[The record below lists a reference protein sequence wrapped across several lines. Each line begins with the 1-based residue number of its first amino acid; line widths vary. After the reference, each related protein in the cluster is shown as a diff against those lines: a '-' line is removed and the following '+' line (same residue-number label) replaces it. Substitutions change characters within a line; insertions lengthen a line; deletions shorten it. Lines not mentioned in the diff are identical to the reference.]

1 MMKKQRLFPLLLAIL
16 LFVPLLGGA
25 SASEASES
33 ETSAP
38 VGEAF
43 STTEYVLNRDDDYYH
58 FSSITDVQIRGYIG
72 GDLIG
77 FSYAP
82 KVSATID
89 GNLRFAATALEVTG
103 DVARSITVACG
114 EATLA
119 ASSKS
124 VYFIGDSL
132 YFSGSTG
139 DLTAEALEVS
149 LSGRVD
155 GDVNVQADRV
165 TFLNGFSCT
174 GSIRVTAKEVEFGP
188 VDAAVVE
195 WQQVTTGSEIGG
207 QLLELLYS
215 IPAQI
220 LIVLL
225 LLFLLR
231 KPFGSLC
238 AGFNRDKVKI
248 ALTGLAGLFIP
259 ILAIFLLLTMI
270 GMPVSLL
277 LLAGYFFLFF
287 ICEPIAAILIAGAYI
302 NMETNILRPRSSSPA
317 LCCSSSCR
325 FFRRP

>member
-1 MMKKQRLFPLLLAIL
+1 M
-16 LFVPLLGGA
+16 
-25 SASEASES
+25 
-33 ETSAP
+33 
-38 VGEAF
+38 
-43 STTEYVLNRDDDYYH
+43 
-58 FSSITDVQIRGYIG
+58 
-72 GDLIG
+72 
-77 FSYAP
+77 
-82 KVSATID
+82 
-89 GNLRFAATALEVTG
+89 
-103 DVARSITVACG
+103 
-114 EATLA
+114 
-119 ASSKS
+119 
-124 VYFIGDSL
+124 
-132 YFSGSTG
+132 
-139 DLTAEALEVS
+139 
-149 LSGRVD
+149 D

-302 NMETNILRPRSSSPA
+302 NMENKYLAASLVITGIMLLKLVPFLSEAVTLVCFVLTLARCCARRSGAVPP
-317 LCCSSSCR
+317 
-325 FFRRP
+325 FRRRSWAGFRYKVWFPF

>member
-89 GNLRFAATALEVTG
+89 GNLRFAAT
-103 DVARSITVACG
+103 
-114 EATLA
+114 
-119 ASSKS
+119 
-124 VYFIGDSL
+124 
-132 YFSGSTG
+132 
-139 DLTAEALEVS
+139 ALEVS

-302 NMETNILRPRSSSPA
+302 NMENKYLAASLVITGIMLLKLVPFLSEAVTLVCFVLTLGTLLRA
-317 LCCSSSCR
+317 A
-325 FFRRP
+325 FRRGPSVPPPELGGFQV

>member
-1 MMKKQRLFPLLLAIL
+1 MGIRFTFP
-16 LFVPLLGGA
+16 
-25 SASEASES
+25 
-33 ETSAP
+33 
-38 VGEAF
+38 
-43 STTEYVLNRDDDYYH
+43 
-58 FSSITDVQIRGYIG
+58 
-72 GDLIG
+72 
-77 FSYAP
+77 
-82 KVSATID
+82 
-89 GNLRFAATALEVTG
+89 
-103 DVARSITVACG
+103 
-114 EATLA
+114 
-119 ASSKS
+119 
-124 VYFIGDSL
+124 
-132 YFSGSTG
+132 GSTG

-270 GMPVSLL
+270 GMRCRCCFWPAISSFSSSASRLPPFSLP
-277 LLAGYFFLFF
+277 AH
-287 ICEPIAAILIAGAYI
+287 ISIWK
-302 NMETNILRPRSSSPA
+302 TNILAASLVITGIMLLKLVPFLSEAVTLVCFVLTLGTLLRA
-317 LCCSSSCR
+317 A
-325 FFRRP
+325 FRRGPSVPPPELGGFQV